1 MPSLL
6 ITVIFWAAVA
16 AVCLA
21 QVMILRST
29 RRVLRAAAP
38 ARPVLEWGFALVPA
52 LVLAVVLLASWRAA
66 VRPPVLELSVP
77 AAPGELRS

>member
-1 MPSLL
+1 MPSSL
-6 ITVIFWAAVA
+6 IAVVFWVAVA

-38 ARPVLEWGFALVPA
+38 ARPALEWAFALVPA
-52 LVLAVVLLASWRAA
+52 LVLAVVLVASWRAA
-66 VRPPVLELSVP
+66 MRPPVLEFSVP
-77 AAPGELRS
+77 TAPGEIRS